1 MFENIDLSRPLKDP
15 LIVAFQLLQNSAVLL
30 WLLEVGEGDAW
41 SQVDFLTQWLEVYC
55 VFLVFIMAGGQV
67 MLQLYLV
74 FVILVEVL
82 GVLNIVSWV
91 GSHGIVVRSAV
102 EVITTVRIS
111 RVLFNDLLSDAQHR
125 GEENTMRL
133 EPVHVGVP
141 GDGGAEERSEVIVS
155 INNTE
160 KTIRAVSLPAQS
172 VVSVANL
179 EPSQPPPGNGL
190 VLGWRIIVT
199 TLSLLPCPALPTLRR
214 SPAEA
219 SPGRRRRARQRRLAG
234 WSCSIVSLLWAEE
247 AGEAQLQQRLDG
259 LKLTGVG
266 WLLVSYMVL
275 CCVLCLMFWWCGVVW
290 CGVVTSY
297 LLTIL

>member
-1 MFENIDLSRPLKDP
+1 
-15 LIVAFQLLQNSAVLL
+15 
-30 WLLEVGEGDAW
+30 
-41 SQVDFLTQWLEVYC
+41 
-55 VFLVFIMAGGQV
+55 MACWHP
-67 MLQLYLV
+67 YLV

-82 GVLNIVSWV
+82 GVLNVVGWV
-91 GSHGIVVRSAV
+91 RSDGIVVRSAV

-155 INNTE
+155 INDAE
-160 KTIRAVSLPAQS
+160 KPISPVSLPAQS
-172 VVSVANL
+172 VVSVPNL
-179 EPSQPPPGNGL
+179 EPGQPPPGNGL
-190 VLGWRIIVT
+190 ALRRIIISQQV
-199 TLSLLPCPALPTLRR
+199 SSKIVSTLRR

-234 WSCSIVSLLWAEE
+234 WSCSIVSLLWAVE

-290 CGVVTSY
+290 CSVVWCCYVLPSHNTLISAS
-297 LLTIL
+297 IFNFRESIFS

>member
-1 MFENIDLSRPLKDP
+1 MREQTRSAADRRRQKLCLKSLSSRSKR
-15 LIVAFQLLQNSAVLL
+15 AVLEL
-30 WLLEVGEGDAW
+30 
-41 SQVDFLTQWLEVYC
+41 F
-55 VFLVFIMAGGQV
+55 
-67 MLQLYLV
+67 LV
-74 FVILVEVL
+74 FVIVVEVL
-82 GVLNIVSWV
+82 GVLNVV
-91 GSHGIVVRSAV
+91 GGVWSDGIVVRSAV

-160 KTIRAVSLPAQS
+160 KTIRAVSLPAQI

-190 VLGWRIIVT
+190 VLGWRIIIT
-199 TLSLLPCPALPTLRR
+199 TLTRALACPALPTLRR

-234 WSCSIVSLLWAEE
+234 WSCSIVSLLWAGE
-247 AGEAQLQQRLDG
+247 AGKAQLQQRLDG
-259 LKLTGVG
+259 LKLTEVLASGVL
-266 WLLVSYMVL
+266 WCRVVS
-275 CCVLCLMFWWCGVVW
+275 CVLCFGGVVW
-290 CGVVTSY
+290 CVWCCYVLPSHNTLICAS
-297 LLTIL
+297 IFNFRESIFS